1 MEYNKT
7 ALVCGYGDVGKTL
20 AKKLRTQGYTVII
33 LSRNFDNNPD
43 HVFYQCNITDS
54 DQVEQVIQK
63 VCQNFR
69 TINLLVCTAVSEIQ
83 RVHLLDMSVAKV
95 KADFETMFFG
105 AFNVL
110 QQVGLVMKQQK
121 SGTIIGITSVVTEQ
135 NFPAAKMGAYIAAKY
150 ALKGLLR
157 QMHQELVEYG
167 VRVHAVAPSFMR
179 TKLNSDVP
187 ERVDEFL
194 IEKNP
199 MKHMVN
205 SEEIGDLILFLAS
218 DQALYLSGLSIPV
231 AAGEV
236 SNL

>member
-1 MEYNKT
+1 
-7 ALVCGYGDVGKTL
+7 
-20 AKKLRTQGYTVII
+20 
-33 LSRNFDNNPD
+33 
-43 HVFYQCNITDS
+43 
-54 DQVEQVIQK
+54 
-63 VCQNFR
+63 
-69 TINLLVCTAVSEIQ
+69 
-83 RVHLLDMSVAKV
+83 
-95 KADFETMFFG
+95 
-105 AFNVL
+105 
-110 QQVGLVMKQQK
+110 
-121 SGTIIGITSVVTEQ
+121 
-135 NFPAAKMGAYIAAKY
+135 
-150 ALKGLLR
+150 
-157 QMHQELVEYG
+157 MHQELVEYG